1 MFQVRSIVNMGTER
15 LEDKT
20 ISIAYGTDFVNV
32 SFINFCTHKVDI
44 AQLWSKELWDYV
56 TNYCKPLTISTTQN
70 IMKIHT
76 QLSLLTNKPESP
88 LPVKSIV
95 KYFAQ
100 SKEDKRLVEKALD
113 ETEFPSSK
121 SDLIKKDQ
129 FTFEK
134 FQQFYQKLLTRSDVT
149 DIFSKLCKTEASVM
163 TSAEFLS
170 FLNEYQRDPRL
181 NEILYPYA
189 TEEKAMSL
197 IKKYEPNQ
205 HLVSKNQLSCEG
217 FKWFLLSEDTPI
229 MSQERLYKMDNME
242 WPLSHYFVAS
252 SHNTYLTG
260 HQLTGR
266 AGVEMYRQVLLSG
279 CRQVQ
284 IR

>member
-1 MFQVRSIVNMGTER
+1 MGTDR

-20 ISIAYGTDFVNV
+20 ISIAYGTDFVSVN
-32 SFINFCTHKVDI
+32 FINFCTHKVDI
-44 AQLWSKELWDYV
+44 AQMWAKELWDYV
-56 TNYCKPLTISTTQN
+56 TNYCKPLNISPTLN

-76 QLSLLTNKPESP
+76 QLTLLTHKPESP

-100 SKEDKRLVEKALD
+100 SKEDRRLVEKALD

-121 SDLIKKDQ
+121 SDLIKKDH
-129 FTFEK
+129 FTYEK

-149 DIFSKLCKTEASVM
+149 DIFSKLCKTESSVM
-163 TSAEFLS
+163 TSVEFLS

-217 FKWFLLSEDTPI
+217 FKWFLLSEDNPI
-229 MSQERLYKMDNME
+229 MSQERLYKLDNME
-242 WPLSHYFVAS
+242 KPLSHYFVAS

-279 CRQVQ
+279 CRQVSMS
-284 IR
+284 INNVS